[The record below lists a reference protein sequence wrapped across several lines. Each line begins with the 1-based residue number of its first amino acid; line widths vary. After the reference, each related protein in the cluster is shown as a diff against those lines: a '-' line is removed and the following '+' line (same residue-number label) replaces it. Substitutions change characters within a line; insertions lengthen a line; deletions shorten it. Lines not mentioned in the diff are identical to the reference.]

1 MPIHQTGRQCTRDG
15 RPFEDFYAWLYRLPK
30 EQQQEYEQARQRQH
44 AHRQD
49 AIDRGDLI
57 MLPDQSYVWKDQA
70 TMQKGK
76 PQDEI
81 WSKYH
86 DRWAEE
92 NAIVSENIIEE
103 I

>member
-1 MPIHQTGRQCTRDG
+1 MAIHQTGRQYTRDG
-15 RPFEDFYAWLYRLPK
+15 RPFVDFYDWLYGLPK

-44 AHRQD
+44 AYRQD

-70 TMQKGK
+70 TMEKGK
-76 PQDEI
+76 PTDEI
-81 WSKYH
+81 WAKYH

-92 NAIVSENIIEE
+92 NAIVSENIIKE